1 MENFKVSL
9 RKLAPSG
16 EPWVFHVCLPRSGR
30 LEVRELE
37 MLAKAMTL
45 PCFLQECN
53 KLELK
58 FIPTLLFCFLIE
70 NTFIQY
76 ILFTFLPPPIPPSHL
91 HPPNHTL
98 FFSRSLKA
106 IIIIIINKRT
116 LPPKWKPKISKQ
128 KTNKVKTKYC
138 PNKLDRLQKYHW
150 LHFVL
155 ISYSQVWG
163 LF

>member
-1 MENFKVSL
+1 M
-9 RKLAPSG
+9 
-16 EPWVFHVCLPRSGR
+16 CLPRSGR

-53 KLELK
+53 KLGLK

-98 FFSRSLKA
+98 FFLSFFKSK
-106 IIIIIINKRT
+106 NN
-116 LPPKWKPKISKQ
+116 SNNDNKQ
-128 KTNKVKTKYC
+128 KNPSPKMETQNKQTK
-138 PNKLDRLQKYHW
+138 DQ
-150 LHFVL
+150 
-155 ISYSQVWG
+155 
-163 LF
+163 